1 MRVVI
6 QRQITDLSLNLARPS
21 GARFSENGF
30 AISIKVA
37 RQMQGALNTDFQ
49 FLHDRIA

>member
-6 QRQITDLSLNLARPS
+6 LRQFTDRSLNLARRS

-30 AISIKVA
+30 ATSLTVA
-37 RQMQGALNTDFQ
+37 TQVQGALNTDFQ
-49 FLHDRIA
+49 FLRDRIA